1 MRRTRR
7 RYNRRLDRTDLE
19 RRVGL
24 VRAWRAP
31 DCASVNLSEPGALEI
46 MNALTQAGV
55 GIEAG
60 VWTVEDAERLAAT
73 RLGGQ
78 LTRIL
83 VEPVEVT
90 PADAVD
96 VVEDIHQALDS
107 LGLTSPRLQTTAG
120 HPVAVDA

>member
-1 MRRTRR
+1 
-7 RYNRRLDRTDLE
+7 
-19 RRVGL
+19 
-24 VRAWRAP
+24 
-31 DCASVNLSEPGALEI
+31 LEI
-46 MNALTQAGV
+46 MKALTQAGV

-107 LGLTSPRLQTTAG
+107 LGLTSPRLQTAAG